1 MILAISQS
9 QLVRNWRLVTR
20 RHLMNLHRTAVLED
34 LKKYTQ
40 YTIYIYI
47 NTKVSSR
54 RPKLASH
61 LKPPGSFLD
70 LTALFLSLNV
80 CRFCLL
86 VLYFGGTVVPGEVF
100 LLLLLIH
107 LHSSCTHLFTA
118 LITCTRLQRTEASA
132 PEYRRSPP
140 RCYGSSE
147 ISWSVVP
154 TLSLNCNVVVFFVMF
169 LCSVVVFWTS
179 ASSNFC

>member
-1 MILAISQS
+1 MFFIRVSHDFSNFSIPACQKLTFGDTQTFNEPASYSSVGGFEKI
-9 QLVRNWRLVTR
+9 
-20 RHLMNLHRTAVLED
+20 
-34 LKKYTQ
+34 YT

-147 ISWSVVP
+147 IS
-154 TLSLNCNVVVFFVMF
+154 
-169 LCSVVVFWTS
+169 
-179 ASSNFC
+179 